1 MNDLGDWIALW
12 RVPGIGPV
20 SFKNL
25 VQHFGS
31 ARQALD
37 APRNQLVQAGLPK
50 PCLPGVLNPD
60 LDGVRRDLQWAQ
72 QPNHHILTIEQA
84 SYPSRLREI
93 AHPPPLLYVN
103 GNPEYLNQTQLAI
116 VGTRNPTPGG
126 EQNAQAFA
134 RDLATYG
141 IVITSGLAS
150 GIDGISHAA
159 ALDCGGISIAVAAN
173 GLDKVYPAH
182 HRELAHRLVNQGAIV
197 SEFPL
202 GTAPKAKHFP
212 RRNRIISGLCLGTLV
227 VEAAHRS
234 GSLIT
239 AQFAVEQG
247 REVFAIPGSIHNPMA
262 RGCHQLIKQGAKLVE
277 TAADMLEELSQLID
291 ITPSLCSASP
301 STAPSA
307 MLETTQPATLG
318 LDKEYV
324 RLLGHLGYDPT
335 PIDVIIE
342 RSGLTVEEV
351 SSMLL
356 ILELKGYVA
365 CSPGGLYT
373 RLSQETD
380 NERISI

>member
-20 SFKNL
+20 HFKNL
-25 VQHFGS
+25 IQQFGS
-31 ARQALD
+31 ARQALNASQD
-37 APRNQLVQAGLPK
+37 RLAQVGLPK
-50 PCLPGVLNPD
+50 SSLSGILNPD
-60 LDGVRRDLQWAQ
+60 HDGVSRDLQWAQ
-72 QPNHHILTIEQA
+72 QPNHHILTIDHP

-93 AHPPPLLYVN
+93 AHPPPLLYVH
-103 GNPEYLNQTQLAI
+103 GSPDYLNQTQIAI
-116 VGTRNPTPGG
+116 VGSRNPTPGG
-126 EQNAQAFA
+126 KQTAKAFA
-134 RDLATYG
+134 HDLATYG
-141 IVITSGLAS
+141 FVITSGLAT
-150 GIDGISHAA
+150 GIDGIGHAG

-202 GTAPKAKHFP
+202 GIAPKAKHFP
-212 RRNRIISGLCLGTLV
+212 RRNRIISGLCVGTLV
-227 VEAAHRS
+227 VEAARQS

-239 AQFAVEQG
+239 AQFATEQG

-277 TAADMLEELSQLID
+277 TSADVLEELSQLID
-291 ITPSLCSASP
+291 LKPNLCSATP
-301 STAPSA
+301 STAHPA
-307 MLETTQPATLG
+307 MQE

-324 RLLGHLGYDPT
+324 WLLEHLGYDPT

-356 ILELKGYVA
+356 ILELKGFVA

-380 NERISI
+380 NERISN